1 VPCGAHDVKEAK
13 MAKKIKKANKP
24 MKAKKPQ
31 ATKTLLGM
39 TQRNP

>member
-1 VPCGAHDVKEAK
+1 